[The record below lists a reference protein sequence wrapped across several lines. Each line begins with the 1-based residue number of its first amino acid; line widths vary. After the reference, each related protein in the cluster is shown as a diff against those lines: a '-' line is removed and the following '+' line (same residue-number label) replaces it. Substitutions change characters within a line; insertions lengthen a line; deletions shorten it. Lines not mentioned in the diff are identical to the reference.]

1 MYESLKAQNYSV
13 KLTGIA
19 LASQENYS
27 SNWTNNNDAAVCVD
41 PSPYNTWNDWNANQR
56 DLFILDR
63 NGNFISQQNIT
74 SGLPSDLES
83 TVIALLTEDAQQ
95 TYVPDDN
102 FEQALIDL
110 GYDDEL
116 DDYVLTDNISSV
128 TSLNVSESNIASL
141 EGISDFTSLN
151 TLYCYMNSLTEL
163 DLSNNIALTTLHSTY
178 NQLTSIDLSNNIALT
193 HLYLDNNQLASL
205 DVSQNT
211 SLEVLYSHTNPI
223 LNLDVSA
230 NTLLD
235 NAQV

>member
-63 NGNFISQQNIT
+63 NGNFISQQNMT

-83 TVIALLTEDAQQ
+83 TVIDLLTEDAH
-95 TYVPDDN
+95 
-102 FEQALIDL
+102 FKLMSLMIILSSALIDL

-116 DDYVLTDNISSV
+116 DEIM
-128 TSLNVSESNIASL
+128 
-141 EGISDFTSLN
+141 F
-151 TLYCYMNSLTEL
+151 
-163 DLSNNIALTTLHSTY
+163 
-178 NQLTSIDLSNNIALT
+178 
-193 HLYLDNNQLASL
+193 
-205 DVSQNT
+205 
-211 SLEVLYSHTNPI
+211 
-223 LNLDVSA
+223 
-230 NTLLD
+230 
-235 NAQV
+235 